1 MHTQV
6 PLTRI
11 TRAHTCAVLAAAP
24 IWFDNNTHLTCLCPF
39 LPVFCSPGGGKQA
52 AVAGPPEARTLSECR
67 PLPPEPPRTVTKC
80 LSAPPSSS
88 DVSVDEAKS
97 ILVCVVCVKV
107 CVRSATVCVWSST
120 VRDMP
125 LMCQMN
131 YRAAHTLHT
140 HTHAHLL
147 HYAYTH
153 RRPTPTTSHTF
164 AQKNAKA
171 KQNNIRKVRFPVSPA
186 KGQRLGLKALSS
198 QS

>member
-1 MHTQV
+1 MLNLKHSVGVCARASASPEFEHQV
-6 PLTRI
+6 LNLKPAPSTPKSNR
-11 TRAHTCAVLAAAP
+11 LA
-24 IWFDNNTHLTCLCPF
+24 
-39 LPVFCSPGGGKQA
+39 
-52 AVAGPPEARTLSECR
+52 
-67 PLPPEPPRTVTKC
+67 TVTKC
-80 LSAPPSSS
+80 VSAPSSSS
-88 DVSVDEAKS
+88 DVSVDEAVS